1 MDLEYL
7 GLSFGKN
14 TNEMEGQILILCTRI
29 ASSMHRMSSTDGEET
44 VSNSNYSPTI
54 HFLLP
59 LPAVFF
65 LQHNFLIDV
74 LMEEVLV
81 PFLA

>member
-14 TNEMEGQILILCTRI
+14 TNEMEGQILILCTQI

-44 VSNSNYSPTI
+44 VSISNYGPTI

-59 LPAVFF
+59 LPAVFS
-65 LQHNFLIDV
+65 QHNFLTDV
-74 LMEEVLV
+74 LKSKCWSL
-81 PFLA
+81 